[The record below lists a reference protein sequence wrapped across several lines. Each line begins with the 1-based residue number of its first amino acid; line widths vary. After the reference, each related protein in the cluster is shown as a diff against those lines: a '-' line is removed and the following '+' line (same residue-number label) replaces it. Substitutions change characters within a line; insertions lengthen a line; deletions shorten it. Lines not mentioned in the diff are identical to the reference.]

1 MRCWS
6 TPEHILIVVSSDG
19 SPGKEW
25 EQIMWATALS
35 PERRGAA
42 DSVGWP
48 SCSQILVK
56 ALSTSEPSVGLCVGA
71 PELADGDYVG
81 GGVVQGLVQTFVCFC
96 HLLSLSLP
104 QASFLAAPSGPVR
117 AAVSAKGSVA
127 FSCISLWKLLG
138 PLFSFVGLTA
148 ILSPKRSVVTPFC
161 LSWHV

>member
-25 EQIMWATALS
+25 KQTIWATALS
-35 PERRGAA
+35 PERQRTTE
-42 DSVGWP
+42 SMGWP

-56 ALSTSEPSVGLCVGA
+56 SLSTPEPSVGLCVGTA
-71 PELADGDYVG
+71 EPAGGDYVD

-96 HLLSLSLP
+96 QLLSLSPP
-104 QASFLAAPSGPVR
+104 QASFLAAPSGTVQ
-117 AAVSAKGSVA
+117 AAVSAKGSAA

-148 ILSPKRSVVTPFC
+148 ILSLKRSVVTPFC